1 MIRDLEINT
10 SEHRRLQR
18 PMLFTLLDGLTQAQ
32 ATKGEALVM
41 DIHDASILC
50 DVALEESKGEPGEM
64 VFCSS
69 RIVNEGFIRIEVE
82 NGPEYV
88 EAKGF
93 GMLPVEIIMPVV
105 AYLIYAENDYQ
116 PTDIL
121 EWDGGSITLED
132 AFVKG
137 QFELLVSRIMQFFPE
152 GIDLLAYRFMYN
164 LGIIPIHPN
173 KDPSNL
179 HELMRNEWI
188 NYLTLDLLNQVAL
201 GEGIYENSSAE
212 NGEPVNLVVSSKS
225 VQILKEALRKSGN
238 NIFAEINAD
247 GGNHISGYTY
257 VTKQDTNRNRHI
269 CFLGYFPSN
278 APKYGIMV
286 WMQRKEQLQ
295 DIVCDEWPELGE
307 YAADVCKRIA
317 DYLMK
322 NELNQ

>member
-1 MIRDLEINT
+1 M
-10 SEHRRLQR
+10 
-18 PMLFTLLDGLTQAQ
+18 
-32 ATKGEALVM
+32 
-41 DIHDASILC
+41 
-50 DVALEESKGEPGEM
+50 
-64 VFCSS
+64 
-69 RIVNEGFIRIEVE
+69 
-82 NGPEYV
+82 
-88 EAKGF
+88 
-93 GMLPVEIIMPVV
+93 
-105 AYLIYAENDYQ
+105 
-116 PTDIL
+116 L

-137 QFELLVSRIMQFFPE
+137 QFELLVSGIMQFFPE

-201 GEGIYENSSAE
+201 GEGIYENSSVE

-269 CFLGYFPSN
+269 YFFGYFPSN
-278 APKYGIMV
+278 TPKYGIMV

>member
-1 MIRDLEINT
+1 MF
-10 SEHRRLQR
+10 
-18 PMLFTLLDGLTQAQ
+18 FTLLDGLTKAQ
-32 ATKGEALVM
+32 GIKGEALIM
-41 DIHDASILC
+41 DVQDASILC
-50 DVALEESKGEPGEM
+50 DVALEESKGEPGKM

-69 RIVNEGFIRIEVE
+69 RVVNEEFIRIEVE

-105 AYLIYAENDYQ
+105 SYLAFAENGNQ

-132 AFVKG
+132 AFIKG
-137 QFELLVSRIMQFFPE
+137 QFKPLVSGIMQFFPE
-152 GIDLLAYRFMYN
+152 GVDQLIDGFMGY
-164 LGIIPIHPN
+164 LGIIPLRPN
-173 KDPSNL
+173 RNPSNL
-179 HELMRNEWI
+179 QELMKNEWVG
-188 NYLTLDLLNQVAL
+188 YLTLDLLNQVSL
-201 GEGIYENSSAE
+201 GEGIYDKSSTD
-212 NGEPVNLVVSSKS
+212 NDGLGSLVVSFGS
-225 VQILKEALRKSGN
+225 VQMLKEALRKSGN
-238 NIFAEINAD
+238 EVFAKINANEE
-247 GGNHISGYTY
+247 NHISGYTY

-307 YAADVCKRIA
+307 YATDVCKRIA
-317 DYLMK
+317 DYLTK
-322 NELNQ
+322 NETKQ

>member
-1 MIRDLEINT
+1 
-10 SEHRRLQR
+10 
-18 PMLFTLLDGLTQAQ
+18 MLFTLLDGLTQAQ

-50 DVALEESKGEPGEM
+50 DVALEESKGEPGKM

-69 RIVNEGFIRIEVE
+69 HIVNEDFIRIEVE

-121 EWDGGSITLED
+121 EWDGGSITIED
-132 AFVKG
+132 AFIKG
-137 QFELLVSRIMQFFPE
+137 QFEPLVSAIMKFFPE
-152 GIDLLAYRFMYN
+152 GVDQLIDGFMGY
-164 LGIIPIHPN
+164 LGIIPLRPN
-173 KDPSNL
+173 RNPSNL

-188 NYLTLDLLNQVAL
+188 NYLTLDLLNRVAL
-201 GEGIYENSSAE
+201 GEGIYEKSSAE

-225 VQILKEALRKSGN
+225 VQMLKEALRKSGN

-247 GGNHISGYTY
+247 GGNHISSYTY

-269 CFLGYFPSN
+269 CFLGYLPSN

-295 DIVCDEWPELGE
+295 DIVCDEWPKLGK
-307 YAADVCKRIA
+307 YAADVCKKIA
-317 DYLMK
+317 DYLMN
-322 NELNQ
+322 NETKQ